1 MKIFNR
7 YTYNLIIEINNPKTD
22 LAGVNLSG
30 ANLYRAN
37 LSKANLYRANLYRAD
52 LSGANL
58 YRANLSEADL
68 SGANLSEADL
78 SEANLYRAN
87 LPEADLSGANLSGA
101 SLSKANLSE
110 TCLNWSSRDLIAQ
123 VLFQWAQSSPE
134 RRMIAGLVLISKDW
148 CWNDFERLLNMPS
161 MQDALI
167 HLKTLVLPNDNH
179 PAILNP

>member
-1 MKIFNR
+1 MRSTIPR
-7 YTYNLIIEINNPKTD
+7 LTSLGSTSLGP
-22 LAGVNLSG
+22 
-30 ANLYRAN
+30 NLYRAN